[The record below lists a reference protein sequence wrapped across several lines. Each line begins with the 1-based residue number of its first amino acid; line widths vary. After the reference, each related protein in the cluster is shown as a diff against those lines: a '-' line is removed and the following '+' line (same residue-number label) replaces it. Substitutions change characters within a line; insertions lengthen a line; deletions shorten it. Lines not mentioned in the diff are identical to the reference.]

1 MLKMSSNQSAR
12 GGVRYTMIYQD
23 AASVPS
29 NTAATSYNLS
39 NPLPAGLIE
48 QVGIRVQ
55 ADYTAGAPAS
65 ATTFTELFS
74 GIRLTFNGNQWCN
87 LQTQAND
94 NTSVIQSRM
103 GAMLQDIGGL
113 VVEELSDSKIDC
125 MLWIPCGMNMPNNS
139 RFELA
144 LNYIQSAAAIT
155 NPVFEIWCKYGK
167 STNQTVITNQ
177 TSQQLADGAQTMVSV
192 KIPNIKGATVAGIA
206 IQGATAKDNLISA
219 IPKIL
224 GDFAMSPTYLRG
236 ISGADQNGYQFA
248 APNGGIASS
257 LVSNQWCNAVDGYY
271 FLPLYNA
278 TVVDGSVVLLMTS
291 AAGEFYTF
299 TPILNLPTSGGGE
312 RLARQT
318 SGKATGSKGAI
329 LSRAEDL

>member
-1 MLKMSSNQSAR
+1 MPANQSAY

-23 AASVPS
+23 STSVPS
-29 NTAATSYNLS
+29 DGGAKSYNLS
-39 NPLPAGLIE
+39 NPVPAGMIE
-48 QVGIRVQ
+48 QVGLRVQ
-55 ADYTAGAPAS
+55 ATYTADAPLSAS
-65 ATTFTELFS
+65 TLTELFS

-94 NTSVIQSRM
+94 NTSLNQSRM

-113 VVEELSDSKIDC
+113 VVEELSATAIDC
-125 MLWIPCGMNMPNNS
+125 TLWIPCGMNMPNNS

-144 LNYIQSAAAIT
+144 LDYIAAANGYAADT
-155 NPVFEIWCKYGK
+155 TQTFEIWCKYGK
-167 STNQTVITNQ
+167 STNQTIITNQ
-177 TSQQLADGAQTMVSV
+177 TSQQLAAGAQTMVSV

-206 IQGATAKDNLISA
+206 IQGASA
-219 IPKIL
+219 ADELTSCIPKIL
-224 GDFAMSPTYLRG
+224 GDFAMTPTYLRG
-236 ISGADQNGYQFA
+236 ISGADNNGYQFA
-248 APNGGIASS
+248 SPNGAIASS
-257 LVSNQWCNAVDGYY
+257 LVSNQWSNAVSGYY

-278 TVVDGSVVLLMTS
+278 TVVDGSIVLLMT
-291 AAGEFYTF
+291 AATAEFYTF
-299 TPILNLPTSGGGE
+299 TPILNMGTSGAGE

>member
-1 MLKMSSNQSAR
+1 MPANQSALS
-12 GGVRYTMIYQD
+12 GVRYTMIYQD
-23 AASVPS
+23 AASVPK
-29 NTAATSYNLS
+29 NTADTSYNLS
-39 NPLPAGLIE
+39 NPLPAGMVE
-48 QVGIRVQ
+48 QIGLRVQ
-55 ADYTAGAPAS
+55 ATYVAGAPAAAS
-65 ATTFTELFS
+65 TFTELIT
-74 GIRLTFNGNQWCN
+74 GVRLTLNGNQWCN

-94 NTSVIQSRM
+94 AASLNQSRM

-113 VVEELSDSKIDC
+113 VVEELSTTAIDC
-125 MLWIPCGMNMPNNS
+125 MIWIPCGMNMPNNS

-144 LNYIQSAAAIT
+144 LNYLTSAAAIT
-155 NPVFEIWCKYGK
+155 NPTFEIWCKYGK

-177 TSQQLADGAQTMVSV
+177 TSQNLADGAQTMVSV

-206 IQGATAKDNLISA
+206 IQGATAADNLTSC

-224 GDFAMSPTYLRG
+224 GDFAMTPTYLRG

-248 APNGGIASS
+248 SANGAIASS
-257 LVSNQWCNAVDGYY
+257 LVSNQWSNAVAGYY

-278 TVVDGSVVLLMTS
+278 TVVDGSIVLLMT
-291 AAGEFYTF
+291 AAVAEFYTF
-299 TPILNLPTSGGGE
+299 TPILNLPTSGSGE
-312 RLARQT
+312 KLARQT

>member
-1 MLKMSSNQSAR
+1 MSQ
-12 GGVRYTMIYQD
+12 VRYTMIYQD
-23 AASVPS
+23 ATSTPNKAG
-29 NTAATSYNLS
+29 AQSYNLS

-48 QVGIRVQ
+48 SVGLRLTGS
-55 ADYTAGAPAS
+55 YTAGAPLSAS
-65 ATTFTELFS
+65 TLTELFQ
-74 GIRLTFNGNQWCN
+74 GIRFTFNGNQWCN

-94 NTSVIQSRM
+94 NGSVNQSRM
-103 GAMLQDIGGL
+103 GAILQDIGGM
-113 VVEELSDSKIDC
+113 VVEELSTTKIDLT
-125 MLWIPCGMNMPNNS
+125 LWIPCGMNMPNNS

-144 LNYIQSAAAIT
+144 LDYIASAADGA
-155 NPVFEIWCKYGK
+155 NMGFEIWCKYGK

-206 IQGATAKDNLISA
+206 IQGASATDTLVSA

-248 APNGGIASS
+248 EPNGGLASS
-257 LVSNQWCNAVDGYY
+257 LVSNQWSNAVSGYY

-278 TVVDGSVVLLMTS
+278 TVVDGSVVLLLTS
-291 AAGEFYTF
+291 SANEFYTF
-299 TPILNLPTSGGGE
+299 TPILNLPTSGAGE
-312 RLARQT
+312 RQARQT
-318 SGKATGSKGAI
+318 TGKATGSKGAI
-329 LSRAEDL
+329 LSRAEDQ

>member
-1 MLKMSSNQSAR
+1 MAANQSAR

-29 NTAATSYNLS
+29 NAAAASYNLS

-48 QVGIRVQ
+48 QVGLRVQ
-55 ADYTAGAPAS
+55 GTYTAGAPAS
-65 ATTFTELFS
+65 ASTFTELFS
-74 GIRLTFNGNQWCN
+74 GVRLTFNGNQWCN
-87 LQTQAND
+87 IQTQAND
-94 NTSVIQSRM
+94 AGSVNQSRF
-103 GAMLQDIGGL
+103 GALLQDIGGM
-113 VVEELSDSKIDC
+113 VVEELSATEIDC
-125 MLWIPCGMNMPNNS
+125 MLWIPCGMNMGNNS

-155 NPVFEIWCKYGK
+155 NATFEIWCKYGK
-167 STNQTVITNQ
+167 STNQTIITNQ

-206 IQGATAKDNLISA
+206 IQGATAKDNLVSA

-224 GDFAMSPTYLRG
+224 GDFAMTPTYLRG

-248 APNGGIASS
+248 SPNGGIASS
-257 LVSNQWCNAVDGYY
+257 LVSNQWSNAIDGYY

-278 TVVDGSVVLLMTS
+278 TVVDGSIVLLMTVS
-291 AAGEFYTF
+291 DNEFYTF
-299 TPILNLPTSGGGE
+299 TPILNLPTGGSGE

-329 LSRAEDL
+329 LSRAEDQ